1 MQEFSLERITDNIHF
16 GKTKGYFQEVLSS
29 YNNRNYRSSVVMLWS
44 VAICDIVYKLQ
55 QLIDLYDDAAAK
67 EILQDV
73 TKIQDRDP
81 KSSAWELKLLNDVRD
96 KTYLLDSSEF
106 EDLIYLQKQRHL
118 SAHPVLNSDREL
130 HSPNKETVRALL
142 RSTLEGL
149 LVKPP
154 IYTQRI
160 MQELL
165 EDISESSD
173 VLNSRK
179 KVKKHIESRYL
190 SRMTPTVEMSIFRS
204 FWKLV
209 FKVDNEECEKNR
221 TINLYALEVLSNRNI
236 ASIPEAIDGDSDY
249 YSNIA
254 PSGMPLSF
262 FVYYYSSWRPPP

>member
-1 MQEFSLERITDNIHF
+1 
-16 GKTKGYFQEVLSS
+16 
-29 YNNRNYRSSVVMLWS
+29 
-44 VAICDIVYKLQ
+44 
-55 QLIDLYDDAAAK
+55 
-67 EILQDV
+67 
-73 TKIQDRDP
+73 
-81 KSSAWELKLLNDVRD
+81 
-96 KTYLLDSSEF
+96 
-106 EDLIYLQKQRHL
+106 
-118 SAHPVLNSDREL
+118 
-130 HSPNKETVRALL
+130 
-142 RSTLEGL
+142 
-149 LVKPP
+149 
-154 IYTQRI
+154 